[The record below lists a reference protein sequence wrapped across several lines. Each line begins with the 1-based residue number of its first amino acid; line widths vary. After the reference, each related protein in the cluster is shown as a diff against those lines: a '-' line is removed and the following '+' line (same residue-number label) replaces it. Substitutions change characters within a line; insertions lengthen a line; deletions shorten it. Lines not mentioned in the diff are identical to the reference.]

1 MVTRSV
7 STHGLSKGA
16 PPTRIRSPAG
26 PSGRHPRS
34 VRQQRTNEP
43 NVINAIYPRA
53 GPPRR
58 RQAEWPA
65 RRCGTP
71 LRTAP
76 QWRLSGSSP
85 TTVTPRVIQSD
96 TDVDTAL
103 LYWARGR
110 HRRHARG
117 EATRGSS
124 TPDTPDLA
132 VTAAAP
138 QQELG
143 EPHRS
148 TLFATG

>member
-1 MVTRSV
+1 MRS
-7 STHGLSKGA
+7 TPGQA
-16 PPTRIRSPAG
+16 PRVAAKQNG
-26 PSGRHPRS
+26 
-34 VRQQRTNEP
+34 QL
-43 NVINAIYPRA
+43 AA
-53 GPPRR
+53 
-58 RQAEWPA
+58 AEHH
-65 RRCGTP
+65 

-76 QWRLSGSSP
+76 QWRLSGPSP